1 MLAAIDI
8 GNTNILV
15 GLHSGEGWVHHW
27 RVQTDPNKMTDR
39 DTLLFT
45 GLLSEAGKS
54 GADLSRCIVSS
65 VVPELTGTIAGTFR
79 RISGTAPLIAGV
91 DLNSP
96 IAVGSENPQEVGADL
111 LANAVAAYTRY
122 QRRCVIVDFGTAL
135 TFTAVSDDGEFL
147 GAAIAPGLRTAASA
161 LSRST
166 AQLPHIELA
175 APPQSIGTNTVQA
188 IQSGIVYGFAG
199 LVEGVTRRM
208 IEELGGG
215 EVPVIATG
223 GLAATMDQL
232 LPLVTEADPWLTL
245 EGLRILADLNQ
256 A

>member
-1 MLAAIDI
+1 MLAAIDV

-15 GLHSGEGWVHHW
+15 GLHSGNQWVHHW
-27 RVQTDPNKMTDR
+27 RVQTDPNKMPDEYH
-39 DTLLFT
+39 LLFT
-45 GLLSEAGKS
+45 GLLSEAGRS

-65 VVPELTGTIAGTFR
+65 VVPELTGTISGTFR
-79 RISGTAPLIAGV
+79 RISGTTPLIAGV

-96 IAVGSENPQEVGADL
+96 VAVRSENPREVGADL
-111 LANAVAAYTRY
+111 LANAVAAFTRY
-122 QRRCVIVDFGTAL
+122 RGRCIIVDFGTAL
-135 TFTAVSDDGEFL
+135 TFTAVSDTGEFL

-166 AQLPHIELA
+166 AQLPHIELV
-175 APPQSIGTNTVQA
+175 APPKAVGTNTVQA
-188 IQSGIVYGFAG
+188 LQSGIVYGFAG
-199 LVEGVTRRM
+199 LVEGVVRRM
-208 IEELGGG
+208 TYELGGG

-232 LPLVTEADPWLTL
+232 LPLVTETDPWLTL
-245 EGLRILADLNQ
+245 EGLRILADLNR